1 MPPELA
7 DVPAEP
13 KAPVCNEFGPFARPR
28 PLPTLLKRATS
39 QFGGSLR
46 AVRHRFIN
54 PTRRLPAPLRA
65 LVMILGSLAV
75 LAGVSLAASPQ
86 AAAQEEPEKVFVGV
100 FVNDIYD
107 LALTSNSFNADIYVW
122 LRWSNPDIDPS
133 ASFEVMNPFGFDG
146 VVVERLHAEPED
158 MPDGSKYMAFRI
170 RGLWISKMNLRKYP
184 FDVQNLLLQFEDG
197 ANDASKIQFVPDK
210 TPVAIDASISLPGFV
225 IDPPTLAVRN
235 YEYPTDFGD
244 LAAGS
249 PDYSRV
255 TVTIPVEREVLPL
268 AIKIMLPVTIIIL
281 LTALIYVIPARLEE
295 ARTGIAVTAML
306 TLMAL
311 QWTVTS
317 NLPEVG
323 YLMMI
328 DVVYILSMVYIL
340 IAMVYTVIG
349 SRRSVHEQAEESL
362 LRVDRQVGVASL
374 AVYAVLVV
382 LTVLLYLR

>member
-1 MPPELA
+1 MM
-7 DVPAEP
+7 
-13 KAPVCNEFGPFARPR
+13 
-28 PLPTLLKRATS
+28 
-39 QFGGSLR
+39 SLG
-46 AVRHRFIN
+46 
-54 PTRRLPAPLRA
+54 A
-65 LVMILGSLAV
+65 LVV
-75 LAGVSLAASPQ
+75 LAGVSVAAPSH
-86 AAAQEEPEKVFVGV
+86 AAAQEEPEKVAIGV

-146 VVVERLHAEPED
+146 VVVERLSEQPED

-170 RGLWISKMNLRKYP
+170 RGMWISKMNLRKYP
-184 FDVQNLLLQFEDG
+184 FDVLNLLLQFEDG
-197 ANDASKIQFVPDK
+197 ANDASKIRFVPDT
-210 TPVAIDASISLPGFV
+210 TPIAIDASISLPGFV
-225 IDPPTLAVRN
+225 IEPPTLAVRD

-244 LAAGS
+244 LSAGS

-268 AIKIMLPVTIIIL
+268 VIKIMLPVTIIIL
-281 LTALIYVIPARLEE
+281 LAALIYVIPARLEE

-317 NLPEVG
+317 NLPELG

-349 SRRSVHEQAEESL
+349 SRRSMHEQAQESL

-374 AVYAVLVV
+374 AVYVVLVV
-382 LTVLLYLR
+382 LTVLLYLS

>member
-1 MPPELA
+1 M
-7 DVPAEP
+7 
-13 KAPVCNEFGPFARPR
+13 
-28 PLPTLLKRATS
+28 
-39 QFGGSLR
+39 
-46 AVRHRFIN
+46 
-54 PTRRLPAPLRA
+54 RRLLA
-65 LVMILGSLAV
+65 L
-75 LAGVSLAASPQ
+75 LAATLASLVTLTGLALATPPH
-86 AAAQEEPEKVFVGV
+86 AAAQEEPAKVAIGV
-100 FVNDIYD
+100 YVNDIYD
-107 LALTSNSFNADIYVW
+107 LDLPSNSFNADIYVW

-146 VVVERLHAEPED
+146 VVVERLAEEPED
-158 MPDGSKYMAFRI
+158 MPDGSKYMAFRM
-170 RGLWISKMNLRKYP
+170 RGLWISKMNLSKYP

-197 ANDASKIQFVPDK
+197 ANDASKVQFVPDAI
-210 TPVAIDASISLPGFV
+210 PIAIDANISLPGFE
-225 IDPPTLAVRN
+225 IGEPTLVAAN

-244 LAAGS
+244 LSAGS

-255 TVTIPVEREVLPL
+255 TVTIPVDRDVLPL

-328 DVVYILSMVYIL
+328 DVVYILSMIYVL

-349 SRRSVHEQAEESL
+349 SRRSAHEQAQESL
-362 LRVDRQVGVASL
+362 MRVDRRVGVASL
-374 AVYAVLVV
+374 AVYAILVV

>member
-1 MPPELA
+1 MCRQKSRPAWLSALLLA
-7 DVPAEP
+7 AM
-13 KAPVCNEFGPFARPR
+13 AM
-28 PLPTLLKRATS
+28 LAT
-39 QFGGSLR
+39 
-46 AVRHRFIN
+46 I
-54 PTRRLPAPLRA
+54 LPAH
-65 LVMILGSLAV
+65 
-75 LAGVSLAASPQ
+75 AGA
-86 AAAQEEPEKVFVGV
+86 EEGPAKVAIGV
-100 FVNDIYD
+100 YINDIYD
-107 LALTSNSFNADIYVW
+107 LDLPDNSFNADVYVW

-146 VVVERLHAEPED
+146 VVVERLAEEPED
-158 MPDGSKYMAFRI
+158 MPDGSKYAAFRI
-170 RGLWISKMNLRKYP
+170 RGLWISKMNLREYP

-197 ANDASKIQFVPDK
+197 AGDASKIQFVPD
-210 TPVAIDASISLPGFV
+210 TIPVALDANISLPGFEIEQPILV
-225 IDPPTLAVRN
+225 AAN

-244 LAAGS
+244 LSAGS

-255 TVTIPVEREVLPL
+255 TVTIPVDREVLPL

-328 DVVYILSMVYIL
+328 DVVYILSMVYVL

-349 SRRSVHEQAEESL
+349 SRRSAHEQAQESL
-362 LRVDRQVGVASL
+362 MRVDRRVGVASL
-374 AVYAVLVV
+374 AIYAAAVV
-382 LTVLLYLR
+382 LTVLLYLL

>member
-1 MPPELA
+1 M
-7 DVPAEP
+7 
-13 KAPVCNEFGPFARPR
+13 
-28 PLPTLLKRATS
+28 
-39 QFGGSLR
+39 
-46 AVRHRFIN
+46 
-54 PTRRLPAPLRA
+54 RRLLA
-65 LVMILGSLAV
+65 L
-75 LAGVSLAASPQ
+75 LAATLASLVTLTGLALATPPH
-86 AAAQEEPEKVFVGV
+86 AAAQDEPAKVAIGV
-100 FVNDIYD
+100 YVNDIYD
-107 LALTSNSFNADIYVW
+107 LDLPSNSFNADIYVW

-146 VVVERLHAEPED
+146 VVVERLAEEPED
-158 MPDGSKYMAFRI
+158 MPDGSKYMAFRM
-170 RGLWISKMNLRKYP
+170 RGLWISKMNLSKYP

-197 ANDASKIQFVPDK
+197 ANDASKVQFVPDAI
-210 TPVAIDASISLPGFV
+210 PIAIDANISLPGFE
-225 IDPPTLAVRN
+225 IGEPTLVAAN

-244 LAAGS
+244 LSAGS

-255 TVTIPVEREVLPL
+255 TVTIPVDRDVLPL

-328 DVVYILSMVYIL
+328 DVVYILSMIYVL

-349 SRRSVHEQAEESL
+349 SRRSAHEQAQESL
-362 LRVDRQVGVASL
+362 MRVDRRVGVASL
-374 AVYAVLVV
+374 AVYAILVV